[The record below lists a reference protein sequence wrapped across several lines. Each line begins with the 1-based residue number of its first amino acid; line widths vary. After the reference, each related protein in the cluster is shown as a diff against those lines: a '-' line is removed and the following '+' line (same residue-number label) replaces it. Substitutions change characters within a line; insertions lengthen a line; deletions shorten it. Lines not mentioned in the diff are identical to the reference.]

1 MLDILTYLPSKRK
14 QSTSGWISFNAP
26 CCVHNGENADRRS
39 RGGLKVTEQGWS
51 YHCFNCNYTASFTLG
66 RTLSLKAR
74 RLLQWLG
81 LDKNEIER
89 INLESLKHKSIA
101 GIIDSRKTF
110 DALADIHFEPRS
122 IADGEVRFIEPD
134 DQPYWDYIR
143 SRCVPESYPMLIR
156 TGNDGVHWTRP
167 HVIVPFTYNDTIVGH
182 SCRFTDNRQPKYLN
196 DMQPG
201 YVFGT
206 DLQQDNWQ
214 YAIVVEGLF
223 DALCINGLAVMHNTV
238 NDAQAR
244 LIRSL
249 GKEIIVV
256 PDQDLAG
263 LELVDRAVELNW
275 AVSIPPWPDDVKDV
289 NDAVQRYGRVATLLS
304 ILEHKQ
310 VSKIKIELARRDLK
324 RRLTNND
331 Q

>member
-1 MLDILTYLPSKRK
+1 MLDILSYLPGKRK
-14 QSTSGWISFNAP
+14 QSSSGWISFNAP
-26 CCVHNGENADRRS
+26 CCVHNGENADKRS

-81 LDKNEIER
+81 VDTNDIER

-110 DALADIHFEPRS
+110 EALADIKFEESPL
-122 IADGEVRFIEPD
+122 PD
-134 DQPYWDYIR
+134 TEIKFVGPEDQLHWDYIQ
-143 SRCVPESYPMLIR
+143 SRCVPDGYPFMMR
-156 TGNDGVHWTRP
+156 TYDDGVHWTRP
-167 HVIVPFTYNDTIVGH
+167 HVIVPFTHNDVLVGH
-182 SCRFTDNRQPKYLN
+182 SCRFLDGKSPKYIN

-206 DLQQDNWQ
+206 DLQHDDWQ

-223 DALCINGLAVMHNTV
+223 DALSINGLAVMHNTV

-249 GKEIIVV
+249 GKEVVVV
-256 PDQDLAG
+256 PDQDLPG
-263 LELVDRAVELNW
+263 LELIDRAVELNW
-275 AVSIPPWPDDVKDV
+275 AVSIPPWPDDIKDV

-310 VSKIKIELARRDLK
+310 TSKIKIELARRDLK
-324 RRLTNND
+324 RRLSHE
-331 Q
+331 

>member
-1 MLDILTYLPSKRK
+1 MIDILAYLPGKRK
-14 QSTSGWISFNAP
+14 QSSSGWISFNAP
-26 CCVHNGENADRRS
+26 CCVHNGENPDRRS
-39 RGGLKVTEQGWS
+39 RGGLKVTDQGWS

-66 RTLSLKAR
+66 RNLSLKAR

-81 LDKNEIER
+81 VDTNEIER

-110 DALADIHFEPRS
+110 DALADITFEERTLDTNS
-122 IADGEVRFIEPD
+122 VKFIAPE

-143 SRCVPESYPMLIR
+143 SRHVPESYPMLIR
-156 TGNDGVHWTRP
+156 DGNDGIHWTRP
-167 HVIVPFTYNDTIVGH
+167 HVIIPFTHNDVIVGH
-182 SCRFTDNRQPKYLN
+182 SCRFLDNKSPKYIN

-206 DLQQDNWQ
+206 DLQHDNWQ

-223 DALCINGLAVMHNTV
+223 DALSINGLAVMHSTV

-256 PDQDLAG
+256 PDQDSAG

-275 AVSIPPWPDDVKDV
+275 AVSIPPWPADVKDV

-310 VSKIKIELARRDLK
+310 VSKIKIELAKRDLK
-324 RRLTNND
+324 RRLNHD
-331 Q
+331 

>member
-1 MLDILTYLPSKRK
+1 MLDILSYLPGKRK
-14 QSTSGWISFNAP
+14 QSSSGWISFNAP
-26 CCVHNGENADRRS
+26 CCAHNGENPDKRS
-39 RGGLKVTEQGWS
+39 RGGIKITDQGWS

-66 RTLSLKAR
+66 RNLSLKAR

-81 LDKNEIER
+81 VDSADIER
-89 INLESLKHKSIA
+89 INLESLRHKSIE

-110 DALADIHFEPRS
+110 EALSDISFKERHLPERVEF
-122 IADGEVRFIEPD
+122 VTPD
-134 DQPYWDYIR
+134 TQPHWDYVR
-143 SRCVPESYPMLIR
+143 SRYVPADYPMMLR
-156 TGNDGVHWTRP
+156 TDNNGVHWTRP
-167 HVIVPFTYNDTIVGH
+167 HVIIPFTYNDTIVGH
-182 SCRFTDNRQPKYLN
+182 SCRFLDSRTPKYLN

-206 DLQQDNWQ
+206 DLQRPEWQ

-223 DALCINGLAVMHNTV
+223 DALSINGLAVMHSTV

-249 GKEIIVV
+249 DKEIIVV
-256 PDQDLAG
+256 PDQDSAG
-263 LELVDRAVELNW
+263 LELVDRAIELNW

-289 NDAVQRYGRVATLLS
+289 SDAVQRYGRVATLLS

-310 VSKIKIELARRDLK
+310 VSKIKIELAKRDLK
-324 RRLTNND
+324 RRLNYE
-331 Q
+331 